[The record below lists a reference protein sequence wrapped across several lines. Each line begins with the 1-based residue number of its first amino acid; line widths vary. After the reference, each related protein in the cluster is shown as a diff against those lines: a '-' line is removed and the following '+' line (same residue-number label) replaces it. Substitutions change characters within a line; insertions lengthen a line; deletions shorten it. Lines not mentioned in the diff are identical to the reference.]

1 MSETPQMPSP
11 EKVKQTTEAAHLA
24 CQEMEL
30 AGLELQEAIAMLE
43 QNIRAQRLRRLRRV
57 S

>member
-1 MSETPQMPSP
+1 MNQEPKIPSP
-11 EKVKQTTEAAHLA
+11 EKIAQTIKKARLA

-30 AGLELQEAIAMLE
+30 AGLELDEAMPK
-43 QNIRAQRLRRLRRV
+43 AQLRCPH